1 VNDRNVNGT
10 RGLIEGLETPH
21 PLAGYLPGVYE
32 EDDLAGRFTLAFD
45 ESLAP
50 VFCSLDNFA
59 SYLDPQLAPSDFLEW
74 LAGWVGLALDDR
86 WPVERRRALVARA
99 VLLYR
104 RRGTAAGLAEHVEV
118 FTGGR
123 PEIVENGGTAWS
135 VTPESPMPGTP
146 GARLTVRLRAR
157 DPGTVDTPG
166 LEALVRSA
174 TPAHVVAEVE
184 VATE

>member
-1 VNDRNVNGT
+1 MNDGNST

-21 PLAGYLPGVYE
+21 PLARYLPGVYE
-32 EDDLAGRFTLAFD
+32 EDDFARRFTLAFD

-50 VFCSLDNFA
+50 VFCALDNFS
-59 SYLDPQLAPSDFLEW
+59 SYLDPQLAPADFLDW

-104 RRGTAAGLAEHVEV
+104 RRGTVAGLAEHVEL
-118 FTGGR
+118 FTGEC
-123 PEIVENGGTAWS
+123 PQIVESGGTAWS
-135 VTPESPMPGTP
+135 VTPASPMPGTP
-146 GARLTVRLRAR
+146 GGRLTVRLRPRGPAR
-157 DPGTVDTPG
+157 VDVPG